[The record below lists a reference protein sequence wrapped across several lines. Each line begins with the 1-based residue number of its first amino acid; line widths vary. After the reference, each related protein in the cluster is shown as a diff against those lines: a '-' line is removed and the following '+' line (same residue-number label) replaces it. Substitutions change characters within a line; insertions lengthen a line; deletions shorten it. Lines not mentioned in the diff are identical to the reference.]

1 MEWKTRPLTCLGV
14 TENNSPQ
21 MQLHAES
28 GTGLHQED
36 VKRRHILPKALVI
49 GLVAGV
55 ISSAFREALQWS
67 ETHRIAWLNRLPPV
81 GSLLAAL
88 SLGAVGGGVGLW
100 LVRRFAPETTGSG
113 IPHIKSVVLGE
124 EELRWWRVLPVK
136 FFAGIA
142 SIGGGLA
149 LGREGPTIQ
158 IGGATGLM
166 VSRWFRVRPG
176 EGERKAL
183 ICAGAGAGLA
193 AAFNAPLAGVIF
205 VLEELHGAFTP
216 VIFVAAFLACV
227 TTDVVCRIM
236 TGETPVFGL
245 HGMPVPSLTALPVAL
260 VVGVM
265 AGLGGV
271 VFNRCLLASLDAF
284 DRLKRWPPM
293 AVGALTGLVVGLAA
307 WIYPQVSGSGGLLAE
322 RALAGEFSIRVVL
335 LLIVARFA
343 LTMISYGSGSAGGI
357 FAPLLVI
364 GALGGLAVGNTAHAL
379 APAWAGHPEVFAVL
393 GMGALLTAI
402 VRAPL
407 TGIVLMIEL
416 TGKYDYMLPL
426 LVSCLVAYGIAEG
439 LRDLPVYE
447 ALRRRAKHRMA
458 AASALGLKELGTS
471 TKPQG

>member
-1 MEWKTRPLTCLGV
+1 
-14 TENNSPQ
+14 
-21 MQLHAES
+21 MQSNAAPGS
-28 GTGLHQED
+28 GLHEAD
-36 VKRRHILPKALVI
+36 VQRRHILPKALVI

-55 ISSAFREALQWS
+55 ISSAFRETLQWS
-67 ETHRIAWLNRLPPV
+67 ELHRIAWLNRLPP
-81 GSLLAAL
+81 GESLLAAL
-88 SLGAVGGGVGLW
+88 SLGALGGGVGLW
-100 LVRRFAPETTGSG
+100 LVRRFAPETSGSG

-166 VSRWFRVRPG
+166 VSKWFRVRPG

-227 TTDVVCRIM
+227 SADVVCRLM

-245 HGMPVPSLTALPVAL
+245 HAMPVPSLNALPVAL
-260 VVGVM
+260 VVGVI
-265 AGLGGV
+265 AGFGGV
-271 VFNRCLLASLDAF
+271 IFNRCLLASLDAF
-284 DRLKRWPPM
+284 DRLKRWPPSV
-293 AVGALTGLVVGLAA
+293 VGALTGLVVGLAA
-307 WIYPQVSGSGGLLAE
+307 WIYPQVSGSGGALAE
-322 RALAGEFSIRVVL
+322 RALAGDFAIRVVL

-364 GALGGLAVGNTAHAL
+364 GALGGLAVGNTAHL
-379 APAWAGHPEVFAVL
+379 IAPAWAQHPEVFAVL

-426 LVSCLVAYGIAEG
+426 LVSCLVAYGLAEAMG
-439 LRDLPVYE
+439 NKPIYESLRE
-447 ALRRRAKHRMA
+447 RAKGRLAPA
-458 AASALGLKELGTS
+458 AASA
-471 TKPQG
+471 

>member
-1 MEWKTRPLTCLGV
+1 MQ
-14 TENNSPQ
+14 PQ
-21 MQLHAES
+21 AEI
-28 GTGLHQED
+28 GTGLHQEE

-67 ETHRIAWLNRLPPV
+67 EQHRIGWLNHLPPV
-81 GSLLAAL
+81 ESLLAAL
-88 SLGAVGGGVGLW
+88 SFGAVGGGLGLW
-100 LVRRFAPETTGSG
+100 LVRRLAPETSGSG

-124 EELRWWRVLPVK
+124 AELRWWRVLPVK

-166 VSRWFRVRPG
+166 VSKWFRVRPG

-227 TTDVVCRIM
+227 TADVVCRIM

-245 HGMPVPSLTALPVAL
+245 HSMPVPSLNALPVAL
-260 VVGVM
+260 VVGVI
-265 AGLGGV
+265 AGFGGV

-284 DRLKRWPPM
+284 DRLRRWPPL
-293 AVGALTGLVVGLAA
+293 AVGAMTGLVVGLAA
-307 WIYPQVSGSGGLLAE
+307 WIYPQVSGSGGALAE
-322 RALAGEFSIRVVL
+322 RALAGEFSIRVVVV
-335 LLIVARFA
+335 LIAARFV
-343 LTMISYGSGSAGGI
+343 LTMMSYGSGSAGGI

-364 GALGGLAVGNTAHAL
+364 GALGGLAVGNTAHSI
-379 APAWAGHPEVFAVL
+379 APTWAQHPEVFAVL

-439 LRDLPVYE
+439 LRDLPIYE
-447 ALRRRAKHRMA
+447 ALRERAKHRMA
-458 AASALGLKELGTS
+458 AVSALGLKEPGAT
-471 TKPQG
+471 TKPTG